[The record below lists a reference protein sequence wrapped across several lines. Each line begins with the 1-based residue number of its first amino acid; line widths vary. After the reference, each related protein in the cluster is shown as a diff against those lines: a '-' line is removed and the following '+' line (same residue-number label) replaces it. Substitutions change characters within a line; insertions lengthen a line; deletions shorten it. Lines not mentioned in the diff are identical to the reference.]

1 MQAAGERLSSVG
13 KLLQNP
19 LSDPSSAA
27 KEISDRL
34 QRKFSPTPLEGVH
47 SSLRGPAELLQKRTA
62 DFGDAVEFLLRKHGK
77 KIVDEQMQLERIADS
92 AIALFAMTATIS
104 RATSSL
110 NAGIES
116 AEHEKKLT
124 TLHCDLTSTKI
135 RTLLDGIKT
144 AGKHDEQL
152 REIANEVLRAEK
164 YIPSHATGIDC

>member
-124 TLHCDLTSTKI
+124 TLHCVDQDPDAAGRHQDRRKARRAAARDRQRGAQGREVHSQP
-135 RTLLDGIKT
+135 RHGHRLLG
-144 AGKHDEQL
+144 
-152 REIANEVLRAEK
+152 
-164 YIPSHATGIDC
+164 